1 MDREHL
7 PVLLEEVIGALMV
20 SPHGAYV
27 DGTFGRGG
35 HSTRILEALSAQ
47 GSLMALDH
55 DPSAAE
61 SASRLAK
68 HDQRFSFKAAN
79 FRALSQHVEL
89 GSLQGVLL
97 DLGVSSPQLDDPERG
112 FSFSHDGPLDMRM
125 NPDEGRS
132 AAEWL
137 AEAPASEIATVLREL
152 GEERFARRIANAI
165 VAARSEQPIRRTGQ
179 LAEVVSAANP
189 KWEKHKHP
197 ATRSFQA
204 IRLHV
209 NGELDALRDALQAIL
224 LALAPGGRMVVIS
237 FHLGLA
243 ADTTSASCPVRRM
256 GCSLR
261 AASEIATVLRELG
274 EERFARR
281 IANAIVAA
289 RSEQPIRRTG
299 QLAEVVS
306 AANPKW
312 EKHKHPATRSFQ
324 AIRLHV
330 NGELDALRD
339 ALQAILLALA
349 PGGRMVVI
357 SFHSLEDRI
366 VKRFIRAAVRGPQ
379 LPPGVPIRHAE
390 YPGLVRQIG
399 KAVMPTPAEVSQNP
413 RARSAVMRIA
423 ERL

>member
-1 MDREHL
+1 
-7 PVLLEEVIGALMV
+7 
-20 SPHGAYV
+20 
-27 DGTFGRGG
+27 
-35 HSTRILEALSAQ
+35 
-47 GSLMALDH
+47 MALDH

-237 FHLGLA
+237 FH
-243 ADTTSASCPVRRM
+243 
-256 GCSLR
+256 
-261 AASEIATVLRELG
+261 
-274 EERFARR
+274 
-281 IANAIVAA
+281 
-289 RSEQPIRRTG
+289 
-299 QLAEVVS
+299 
-306 AANPKW
+306 
-312 EKHKHPATRSFQ
+312 
-324 AIRLHV
+324 
-330 NGELDALRD
+330 
-339 ALQAILLALA
+339 
-349 PGGRMVVI
+349 
-357 SFHSLEDRI
+357 SLEDRI